1 MNDEKSMYQSWHPE
15 PHLLSAN
22 GAGSL
27 MFNLGIFDGALCFQ
41 ITGALRETMVA
52 PDAEV
57 AFERGER
64 GGGML
69 ERADPYEKLLLLVE
83 RPVEPKPAEP
93 AIFSSSET
101 SEWSRCKRAFFS
113 TNKSRLVQGV
123 VGSV

>member
-1 MNDEKSMYQSWHPE
+1 MKFYELHDPE
-15 PHLLSAN
+15 PYLLSAN

-27 MFNLGIFDGALCFQ
+27 ICNLGIFDGALCFQ

-69 ERADPYEKLLLLVE
+69 PIC
-83 RPVEPKPAEP
+83 EP
-93 AIFSSSET
+93 
-101 SEWSRCKRAFFS
+101 
-113 TNKSRLVQGV
+113 
-123 VGSV
+123 